1 VTEAPGA
8 TVGEGPEEP
17 SAEHVA
23 AVLRERIYGSIT
35 FLSTLLVLAGA
46 LETSTSAWDPAIDL
60 AVTAAGLWAASVF
73 AEYFTALAARNRE
86 EGRAFR
92 MHLRATGQILEAAV
106 LPLLVLVA
114 AGFGLLSVSWA
125 VWVAIWVLVA
135 SMAVIAL
142 LAVRRAG
149 LPWWKGL
156 LLILALVVLALVVV
170 GVKSLAH

>member
-1 VTEAPGA
+1 VSDAS
-8 TVGEGPEEP
+8 EEP

-23 AVLRERIYGSIT
+23 AVLRERVYGSIT
-35 FLSTLLVLAGA
+35 FLSTLLVLAGS
-46 LETSTSAWDPAIDL
+46 LEPSTSRWEPALTL

-73 AEYFTALAARNRE
+73 AEYFAALAARSHE
-86 EGRAFR
+86 EGRASR

-106 LPLLVLVA
+106 LPLLLLVA
-114 AGFGLLSVSWA
+114 AGLGLLPVGVAAWA
-125 VWVAIWVLVA
+125 AIWVLVA
-135 SMAVIAL
+135 SMAFIAL

-156 LLILALVVLALVVV
+156 VLILALVVLALLVV